1 MPPDVGQVQA
11 MPAPQPKNSSTKILW
26 SIIAI
31 VVVLAILATA
41 FALFSP
47 RASGNVTVLV
57 RDGAG
62 NRTVHTLSLNT
73 GALIERTDVSGDTV
87 VRDNNEV
94 FILSDGSII
103 RLDPAGVIRLN
114 QGPLGPVSVLIASPV
129 APTLSTPLSVWGD
142 ADRVAWMSPADG
154 SVQVF
159 ARSERGAYLP
169 VLLNHEIRPNSL
181 GFSDDGS
188 FLVAGVMRK
197 DSTDF
202 YALNLQNSKVSRVGT
217 ISGLVSVIPTP

>member
-1 MPPDVGQVQA
+1 MS
-11 MPAPQPKNSSTKILW
+11 APQPKDSSTKILW
-26 SIIAI
+26 SVVVV
-31 VVVLAILATA
+31 VVVLALALAVVTL
-41 FALFSP
+41 FAP

-57 RDGAG
+57 RDEAG
-62 NRTVHTLSLNT
+62 NRSVHTLALDT
-73 GALIERTDVSGDTV
+73 GALTERVDVSGETA
-87 VRDNNEV
+87 VRDNDEV

-129 APTLSTPLSVWGD
+129 APTLRTPLTVWGE

-181 GFSDDGS
+181 GFSDDGN

-197 DSTDF
+197 VSTDF
-202 YALNLQNSKVSRVGT
+202 YALNLQNNKVSHVGT